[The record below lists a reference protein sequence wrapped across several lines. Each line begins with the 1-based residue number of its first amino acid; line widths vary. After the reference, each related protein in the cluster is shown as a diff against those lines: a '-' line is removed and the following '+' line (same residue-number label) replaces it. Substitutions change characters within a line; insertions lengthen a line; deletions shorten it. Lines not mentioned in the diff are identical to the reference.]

1 MKEFLAQ
8 CNECYYTGN
17 PIISDAEFDILSL
30 KYGNTDVGHKVTD
43 GTAHW
48 FQMYS
53 LQKVFDLSVYSDL
66 EKYVR
71 TPKLDGAAVSLLYV
85 GGELVLGLTRGDGKL
100 GRDITDKVK
109 HLAPNTL
116 DSKNIIQVT
125 GEVVCPSNIS
135 NARNLASGSLN
146 LKDESEFL
154 SRPLTFV
161 AYGLQSE
168 QDMFSYF
175 TEGLAYLES
184 QGFNVVTTF
193 NVSEYPTDGEV
204 FRLDS
209 NYLFNNAG
217 YTSHHPRG
225 AFALKQQQKGIVTTL
240 LDVTWQVGKS
250 GVVSPVAILDPIKI
264 GDAVVS
270 RATLH
275 NMEYIDA
282 LELEIGC
289 KVEVIRSGEIIPRIL
304 RRV

>member
-1 MKEFLAQ
+1 MKEFLKL
-8 CNECYYTGN
+8 CSECYYEGR
-17 PIISDAEFDILSL
+17 PIISDAQFDILWAE
-30 KYGNTDVGHKVTD
+30 YGSDDVGHSVTD

-53 LQKVFDLSVYSDL
+53 LQKVFDLSDYSDL

-85 GGELVLGLTRGDGKL
+85 GGELVMGLTRGDGKL
-100 GRDITDKVK
+100 GKDITDKVK

-125 GEVVCPSNIS
+125 GEVVCPSNIPNS
-135 NARNLASGSLN
+135 RNLASGSLN

-161 AYGLQSE
+161 AYGLQSD

-175 TEGLAYLES
+175 TEGLTYLES
-184 QGFNVVTTF
+184 QDFNVVTTF
-193 NVSEYPTDGEV
+193 DASEYPTDGEV

-209 NYLFNNAG
+209 NYLFENAG
-217 YTSHHPRG
+217 YTAHHPRG
-225 AFALKQQQKGIVTTL
+225 AFALKQQQQGIVTTL

-275 NMEYIDA
+275 NMGYIEA
-282 LELEIGC
+282 LGLEIGC
-289 KVEVIRSGEIIPRIL
+289 QVEVIRSGEIIPRIL
-304 RRV
+304 KRV

>member
-1 MKEFLAQ
+1 MAAAL
-8 CNECYYTGN
+8 
-17 PIISDAEFDILSL
+17 PSP
-30 KYGNTDVGHKVTD
+30 
-43 GTAHW
+43 
-48 FQMYS
+48 
-53 LQKVFDLSVYSDL
+53 LQ
-66 EKYVR
+66 
-71 TPKLDGAAVSLLYV
+71 
-85 GGELVLGLTRGDGKL
+85 GELVLGLTRGDGKL

-250 GVVSPVAILDPIKI
+250 GVVSPVAILNPIKI

-275 NMEYIDA
+275 NMEYINA

-289 KVEVIRSGEIIPRIL
+289 NVEVIRSGEIIPRIL

>member
-1 MKEFLAQ
+1 MKEFLQ
-8 CNECYYTGN
+8 LCSKCYYEGR
-17 PIISDAEFDILSL
+17 PIISDAQFDILWAE
-30 KYGNTDVGHKVTD
+30 YGSDDVGHSVTD

-53 LQKVFDLSVYSDL
+53 LQKVFDLSDYSDL

-85 GGELVLGLTRGDGKL
+85 GGKLVMGLTRGDGKL
-100 GRDITDKVK
+100 GKDITDKVK

-125 GEVVCPSNIS
+125 GEVVCPSNRPNS
-135 NARNLASGSLN
+135 RNLASGSLN

-175 TEGLAYLES
+175 SEGLTYLES

-193 NVSEYPTDGEV
+193 DASEYPTDGEV

-209 NYLFNNAG
+209 NYLFENAG
-217 YTSHHPRG
+217 YTAHHPRG
-225 AFALKQQQKGIVTTL
+225 AFALKQQQQGIVTTL

-275 NMEYIDA
+275 NMGYID
-282 LELEIGC
+282 LLGLEIGC
-289 KVEVIRSGEIIPRIL
+289 QVEVIRSGEIIPRIL
-304 RRV
+304 KRV

>member
-1 MKEFLAQ
+1 MKEFLKL
-8 CNECYYTGN
+8 CSECYYEGR
-17 PIISDAEFDILSL
+17 PIISDAQFDILWSE
-30 KYGNTDVGHKVTD
+30 YGSDNIGHVVTD

-53 LQKVFDLSVYSDL
+53 LQKVFDLSEYTDL
-66 EKYVR
+66 EKYIC
-71 TPKLDGAAVSLLYV
+71 TPKLDGAAVSVLYV
-85 GGELVLGLTRGDGKL
+85 GGELVMGLTRGDGKL
-100 GRDITDKVK
+100 GKDITDKVK
-109 HLAPNTL
+109 HLVPNTL
-116 DSKNIIQVT
+116 NSKNIIQVT
-125 GEVVCPSNIS
+125 GEVVCPSNMPNS
-135 NARNLASGSLN
+135 RNLASGSLN

-161 AYGLQSE
+161 AYGLQSD

-193 NVSEYPTDGEV
+193 DASEYPTDGEV

-209 NYLFNNAG
+209 NYLFENAG
-217 YTSHHPRG
+217 YTAHHPRG
-225 AFALKQQQKGIVTTL
+225 AFALKQQQQGIVTTL

-250 GVVSPVAILDPIKI
+250 GVVSPVAILNPIKV

-275 NMEYIDA
+275 NMGYIEA
-282 LELEIGC
+282 LGLEIGC
-289 KVEVIRSGEIIPRIL
+289 QVEVIRSGEIIPRIL
-304 RRV
+304 KRV

>member
-1 MKEFLAQ
+1 MKEFLKL
-8 CNECYYTGN
+8 CSECYYEGR
-17 PIISDAEFDILSL
+17 PIISDAEFDILWAE
-30 KYGNTDVGHKVTD
+30 YGSDDVGHSVTD

-53 LQKVFDLSVYSDL
+53 LQKVFDLSDYSDL

-85 GGELVLGLTRGDGKL
+85 GGELVMGLTRGDGKL
-100 GRDITDKVK
+100 GKDITDKVK

-125 GEVVCPSNIS
+125 GEVVCPSNIPNS
-135 NARNLASGSLN
+135 RNLASGSLN

-161 AYGLQSE
+161 AYGLQSD

-175 TEGLAYLES
+175 TEGLTYLES
-184 QGFNVVTTF
+184 QDFNVVTTF
-193 NVSEYPTDGEV
+193 DASEYPTDGEV

-209 NYLFNNAG
+209 NYLFENAG
-217 YTSHHPRG
+217 YTAHHPRG
-225 AFALKQQQKGIVTTL
+225 AFALKQQQQGIVTTL

-275 NMEYIDA
+275 NMGYIEA
-282 LELEIGC
+282 LGLEIGC
-289 KVEVIRSGEIIPRIL
+289 QVEVIRSGEIIPRIL
-304 RRV
+304 KRV